1 MKHLEFL
8 NLLCKYRKIINEAYI
23 RSKLISIPN
32 ELEEVGLFKRIGNYY
47 YLNDSYKN
55 FVNTI
60 LQRFD
65 FDYIVEYLEKEIKRV
80 EFLKEEFFNTSSLF
94 VLEQLKNMV
103 LKIFQT
109 IQNRDK
115 SLNSVLNMLEKDNKA
130 SLDFLIKEAKRI
142 VNDIEIASKNNIK
155 IITIF
160 DDLKSIPDLSSIIKD
175 IKYDIVELNIR
186 LDSYLKRLKD
196 FISQTERKRAF
207 NQKLNRV
214 ALMIL
219 REDKKIDD
227 ILINKDFVV
236 SKKIEVVADIID
248 SKKVN
253 KIFNFT
259 IQKEKKTSS
268 KKRELK
274 EVIELVDINKLIDFV
289 KGSEDIYLSILEYL
303 QFKKELLN
311 ESVRVFVYILN
322 NYDKNLVYSKEYN
335 KYGVRI
341 VKWK

>member
-8 NLLCKYRKIINEAYI
+8 NLLCKYRKIINEGYI

-32 ELEEVGLFKRIGNYY
+32 ELEEVGLFKKIGNYY

-60 LQRFD
+60 LQRVD
-65 FDYIVEYLEKEIKRV
+65 FDYIVEDLEKEIKRV

-303 QFKKELLN
+303 KFKKELLN